1 MSINLTSTASLK
13 TPKKLMSAY
22 PSRPGAIL
30 TIESTMQFTVIVQV
44 TAPLP
49 KTLNKDTLITCG
61 KSETVYNALGS
72 ARSVYTAA

>member
-1 MSINLTSTASLK
+1 
-13 TPKKLMSAY
+13 
-22 PSRPGAIL
+22 
-30 TIESTMQFTVIVQV
+30 MQFTVIVQV
-44 TAPLP
+44 TALLP